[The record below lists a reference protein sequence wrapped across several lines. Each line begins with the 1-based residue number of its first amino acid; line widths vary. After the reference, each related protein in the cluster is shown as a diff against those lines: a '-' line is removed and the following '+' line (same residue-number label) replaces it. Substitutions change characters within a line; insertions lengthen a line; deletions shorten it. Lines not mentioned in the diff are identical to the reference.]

1 MDFIEILEIIN
12 KVYKLVKMVFL
23 YIDVINS
30 VLHSSIMV
38 TDITEDVKVS
48 VETAYRADYSDP
60 AQSHFVLPIALQL
73 KIKVI
78 KQFN

>member
-1 MDFIEILEIIN
+1 
-12 KVYKLVKMVFL
+12 
-23 YIDVINS
+23 
-30 VLHSSIMV
+30 MV

-60 AQSHFVLPIALQL
+60 ARVILFLPIALQL